1 MTRANRQVR
10 FYLLS
15 LLLAI
20 QAGLAR
26 ADNACH
32 YIEQADLAVKH
43 AGHSRLGTIAG
54 AINGKP
60 VDMLLDTGANET
72 YILRAQAEELNLNPV
87 RTGLQVQGVGGNA
100 SVFVVKIKDFA
111 IGDAHVNNLRFP
123 VVEGLEKTGMGGIV
137 GDDFLMQ
144 YDIELNFAA
153 NRVKLFHAENCGDKG
168 LAYWDPH
175 AMSVPLE
182 WAPDSHQPM
191 VQVKINGMALWALI
205 DTGANGT
212 TIDLDAV
219 RRLGLSTDAPGV
231 VSGGKAAGIGSEKRT
246 MWHMTFDSFA
256 IGDETI
262 QHPRIAVL
270 DTGFRMGRKSHEVIL
285 GRDFLNAHHVL
296 LAQSQMQ
303 FYFSYTG
310 GPVFLKDEID
320 AIGLP
325 HAAP

>member
-1 MTRANRQVR
+1 MNFTHRHVR
-10 FYLLS
+10 FCFLS

-20 QAGLAR
+20 QAGTAI

-32 YIEQADLAVKH
+32 YIEQADLAVTH
-43 AGHSRLGTIAG
+43 AAHSRLGTIAG
-54 AINGKP
+54 EINGKP

-72 YILRAQAEELNLNPV
+72 YILRTQAEELNLNPV
-87 RTGLQVQGVGGNA
+87 RTELMVQGVGGNA
-100 SVFVVKIKDFA
+100 SVFVVKVKDFA
-111 IGDAHVNNLRFP
+111 IGGAHAKNLRFP
-123 VVEGLEKTGMGGIV
+123 VVEGLEKSGMGGIV

-144 YDIELNFAA
+144 YDIELNFSA
-153 NRVKLFHAENCGDKG
+153 NRVKLFRAENCGDKD

-175 AMSVPLE
+175 AMAVPLE
-182 WAPDSHQPM
+182 LASDSHQPM
-191 VQVKINGMALWALI
+191 VQVKINGVALWALV
-205 DTGANGT
+205 DTGAYGT

-231 VSGGKAAGIGSEKRT
+231 VTGGKAAGIGSEKRT
-246 MWHMTFDSFA
+246 MWNMTFDSFA

-262 QHPRIAVL
+262 QHPRIAVM
-270 DTGFRMGRKSHEVIL
+270 DTGFRTGRKSHEVIL

-296 LAQSQMQ
+296 LAQSQMR